1 MVFTLLAS
9 PLPAKVRFPEASWI
23 STHESA
29 EKLKRN
35 RARPAPGKGGA
46 GASAAFAIAGI
57 AAAPTAV
64 APTRAELSRSMPGEA
79 VAGETTPDSMGTS
92 AGNALAAAATAVS
105 LFTFAR
111 TYT

>member
-35 RARPAPGKGGA
+35 RARPAPGRGGA
-46 GASAAFAIAGI
+46 GASAAFAIAGSP
-57 AAAPTAV
+57 ATPKGAAPSGTEL
-64 APTRAELSRSMPGEA
+64 PRAMAGEA
-79 VAGETTPDSMGTS
+79 GASG
-92 AGNALAAAATAVS
+92 AVTDPVR
-105 LFTFAR
+105 LLAR
-111 TYT
+111 THPRAPAPPPTH